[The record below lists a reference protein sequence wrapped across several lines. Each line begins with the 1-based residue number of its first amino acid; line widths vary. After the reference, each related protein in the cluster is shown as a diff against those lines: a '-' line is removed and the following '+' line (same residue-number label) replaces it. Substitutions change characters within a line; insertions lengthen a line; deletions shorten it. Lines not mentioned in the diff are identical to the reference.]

1 MVSMVR
7 CQCMLLYVCLPTYY
21 LQRMMCNNQVF
32 FKLCVYTIMCVVAL
46 LHFYILVFPSIK
58 LPLLFTFLFLSHAL
72 YTSCYFMMH
81 AFPMCPIAYHP
92 TQHDV
97 CIPRASTIIVRCSVA
112 YLSCALW
119 LISVCFS
126 FN

>member
-7 CQCMLLYVCLPTYY
+7 CQCMLLCVYLPTYY
-21 LQRMMCNNQVF
+21 LQHMMCNNQLVR
-32 FKLCVYTIMCVVAL
+32 VYHNVCCCFM

-58 LPLLFTFLFLSHAL
+58 LPLLFTFLFLIHAL

-81 AFPMCPIAYHP
+81 AFPMCPIAYHL

-97 CIPRASTIIVRCSVA
+97 CIPRASTIVVRCSVA